1 MPAERQ
7 RVPSGERRM
16 SQQDAYSI
24 GAQQRVGWGDF
35 RDASMEHRRAM
46 SPYHHSEHREYPQTF
61 VQGPYHNAGH
71 IDYRGSTHMQEDCM
85 EDSPYDMHGSYD
97 DHYSQ
102 RVVRSEQLD
111 GNGEYT
117 LSHGSYHGSNGNSS
131 GSGSGN
137 SISMAD
143 KHRNNSISSTGS
155 SNSSSSNTTN
165 KHPCKFPTCGWSF
178 KRFEH
183 LKRHML
189 VHTKERPFV
198 CEFHGCEKSFS
209 RSDNF
214 SAHLRT
220 HQKKSMNLRK
230 YSNGLVLDP
239 TSFMSL
245 QMRPGN
251 VDLRGP
257 GERIAGGMAMGSSGG
272 GDAAAPSVL
281 EHRRSMSDFREY
293 PGSRASPP
301 AHAMGGRSMGGNNV
315 PGK

>member
-16 SQQDAYSI
+16 SQQDAYSL
-24 GAQQRVGWGDF
+24 GQQRGGWGDF
-35 RDASMEHRRAM
+35 RDTSMEHRRAM
-46 SPYHHSEHREYPQTF
+46 SPYHHSEHREYPHAF

-71 IDYRGSTHMQEDCM
+71 IDYRGSNNMQEDRM
-85 EDSPYDMHGSYD
+85 EDTPYGMHGSYD
-97 DHYSQ
+97 DHYGQ

-111 GNGEYT
+111 GNGDYT
-117 LSHGSYHGSNGNSS
+117 LPHGNYHGGNGN
-131 GSGSGN
+131 GSGSNN
-137 SISMAD
+137 SMVD

-155 SNSSSSNTTN
+155 SNSSNSNTTN

-230 YSNGLVLDP
+230 YSNGLMMDP

-245 QMRPGN
+245 QMRPGSAD
-251 VDLRGP
+251 VRGP
-257 GERIAGGMAMGSSGG
+257 GERMAGGMAMAPSSGG
-272 GDAAAPSVL
+272 DIAAPMDL

-293 PGSRASPP
+293 PSSRTSPP
-301 AHAMGGRSMGGNNV
+301 AHAMGGRAMGGNHV